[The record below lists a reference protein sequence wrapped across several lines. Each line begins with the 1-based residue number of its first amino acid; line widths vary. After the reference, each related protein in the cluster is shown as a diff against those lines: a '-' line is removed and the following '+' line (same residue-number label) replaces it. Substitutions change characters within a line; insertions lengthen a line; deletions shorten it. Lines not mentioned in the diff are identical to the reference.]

1 MAKNDAAGL
10 VAFRRAGL
18 PRAMAHGAPP
28 SSLSAEGERDGC

>member
-10 VAFRRAGL
+10 VAFHRAGL
-18 PRAMAHGAPP
+18 PRAMAHGVRS